1 MLNEPDLSNLINA
14 VPGFVWSANANGEVN
29 FINQRWCDYTGMSQ
43 QQARGHGWTASL
55 HPDDADGLLHYWLGL
70 MQAGTPGE
78 YEARLRRHDGVYRWF
93 LIRAVPQCDEAGA
106 VLHWYGENTDIEDRK
121 QAEEALDKI
130 RSEMAHLAR
139 VASLG
144 ALTASIAHEVNQPLA
159 GIVTNASTCLRML
172 GASPP
177 NVEGAME
184 TARRT
189 LRDGN
194 RAADV
199 IKRLRAL
206 FARHSVRNEA
216 VDVNEAAHE
225 VITLLLGE
233 LRRNGVVLQVQFAK
247 GLPAVQGDRV
257 QLQQVM
263 LNLIL
268 NAVEAMRELAGAPRQ
283 LLISTDLDARHGVH
297 LQVRDNGSGFD
308 AQAMGRLFE
317 AFYTTK
323 ATGMGIGLS
332 ISRSIIERH
341 NGELWATLNDGPG
354 ATFHFSI
361 PLPTAS
367 GAAADG
373 DAAKEVNP

>member
-1 MLNEPDLSNLINA
+1 MPNEPDLSHLINA
-14 VPGFVWSANANGEVN
+14 VPGFVWSADANGEVN

-43 QQARGHGWTASL
+43 EQARGQGWTASL
-55 HPDDADGLLHYWLGL
+55 HPDDAGGLQQYWVAL

-78 YEARLRRHDGVYRWF
+78 YEARLRRHDGAFRWF
-93 LIRAVPQCDEAGA
+93 LIRAVPQRDDDGA
-106 VLHWYGENTDIEDRK
+106 VVCWYGENTDIEDRK
-121 QAEEALDKI
+121 QAEEALDKV

-172 GASPP
+172 GATPP
-177 NVEGAME
+177 NVDGAME

-189 LRDGN
+189 IRDGN

-199 IKRLRAL
+199 ITRLRAL
-206 FARHSVRNEA
+206 FARQSVMTEA

-233 LRRNGVVLQVQFAK
+233 LRRNGVALQVQFAK
-247 GLPAVQGDRV
+247 GLPAVMGDRV
-257 QLQQVM
+257 QLQQVI
-263 LNLIL
+263 LNLII
-268 NAVEAMRELAGAPRQ
+268 NAIEAMRKAAGTAPH
-283 LLISTDLDARHGVH
+283 LLVTTVLDGQHGVH
-297 LQVRDNGSGFD
+297 LAVRDNGSGFD
-308 AQAMGRLFE
+308 RQAMERMFE
-317 AFYTTK
+317 TFYTTK
-323 ATGMGIGLS
+323 ESGMGIGLS

-354 ATFHFSI
+354 ATFHCAI

-367 GAAADG
+367 SEATADG
-373 DAAKEVNP
+373 VTKEVNG

>member
-1 MLNEPDLSNLINA
+1 MPNPPDFSHLINA
-14 VPGFVWSANANGEVN
+14 VPGFIWSADANGEVN
-29 FINQRWCDYTGMSQ
+29 FINQRWCDYTGMSAQ
-43 QQARGHGWTASL
+43 QSAGHGWTSSL
-55 HPDDADGLLHYWLGL
+55 HPDDAGGLLHYWMAL

-78 YEARLRRHDGVYRWF
+78 YEARLRRHDGSYRWF
-93 LIRAVPQCDEAGA
+93 LIRAVPQHDEEGA
-106 VLHWYGENTDIEDRK
+106 VVGWYGENTDIEDRK
-121 QAEEALDKI
+121 QAEEALDRI
-130 RSEMAHLAR
+130 RLEMAHLAR

-172 GASPP
+172 GAAPP

-206 FARHSVRNEA
+206 FARHSELA
-216 VDVNEAAHE
+216 EDVDVNEAAHE

-247 GLPAVQGDRV
+247 GLPAVKGDRV
-257 QLQQVM
+257 QLQQVI
-263 LNLIL
+263 LNLIV
-268 NAVEAMRELAGAPRQ
+268 NAVDALREVPGTARQ
-283 LLISTDLDARHGVH
+283 LRISTLLEERQWVRLA
-297 LQVRDNGSGFD
+297 VRDSGIGFD
-308 AQAMGRLFE
+308 AQAAARLFE

-323 ATGMGIGLS
+323 ASGMGMGLS

-341 NGELWATLNDGPG
+341 HGELRATLNEGPG
-354 ATFHFSI
+354 ATFHFCI
-361 PLPTAS
+361 PLPA
-367 GAAADG
+367 GG
-373 DAAKEVNP
+373 DAADAAALEPTP